1 MPALMDTLFSPLSG
15 DQCTFF
21 YAIMIF
27 TYVFAILVI
36 VSGFAVG
43 MSKGKGAMFYVSV
56 ISASIYWFVLYYISR
71 LLYSMCS
78 KSM

>member
-1 MPALMDTLFSPLSG
+1 MDTLFSPLSG

-27 TYVFAILVI
+27 TYVLAVLVI
-36 VSGFAVG
+36 VSGVAFG
-43 MSKGKGAMFYVSV
+43 ISRGKNGMFYVSV
-56 ISASIYWFVLYYISR
+56 VSASIYWFVLYYISR

>member
-1 MPALMDTLFSPLSG
+1 METLFSPLSG

-27 TYVFAILVI
+27 TYVFAVLTV
-36 VSGFAVG
+36 VSGVAAGV
-43 MSKGKGAMFYVSV
+43 SSGKGAMFYVSV
-56 ISASIYWFVLYYISR
+56 LSASLYWFILYYISR

-78 KSM
+78 KSL

>member
-1 MPALMDTLFSPLSG
+1 MDTLFSPMSG

-21 YAIMIF
+21 YAVMIF
-27 TYVFAILVI
+27 TFAFAILTV
-36 VSGFAVG
+36 VSGVAVAI
-43 MSKGKGAMFYVSV
+43 SKGKGAMFYFSV
-56 ISASIYWFVLYYISR
+56 LSASLYWFILYYISR